1 MAKSA
6 RINAKPRAKATPQT
20 FIQRSRNVGASEKA
34 YYHNISGA
42 GGKVVRAFLGL
53 TKDEQLAVKAKL
65 VEGLE
70 KELRRQARR
79 G

>member
-20 FIQRSRNVGASEKA
+20 FIQRSRNVGAGAKA
-34 YYHNISGA
+34 FYHNVSGA

-53 TKDEQLAVKAKL
+53 TKDEQQEIKRLLVKGM
-65 VEGLE
+65 EG
-70 KELRRQARR
+70 ELRRQSGR